1 MSSPLIICVIKN
13 VFVFFIKEKET
24 QKLYKDLQLAEKIC
38 TKHYMEF
45 HRCRTER
52 KQLDN
57 RLQHIRQRRREM
69 KRKEAQRR

>member
-1 MSSPLIICVIKN
+1 MFLL
-13 VFVFFIKEKET
+13 FLKEKET
-24 QKLYKDLQLAEKIC
+24 QKLDKDLQLAEKIC

-57 RLQHIRQRRREM
+57 RLQHIVQRRREM